1 MDKDTLGYSGR
12 KGSKNLGELAS
23 GDYLTFGA
31 LIWRRSGGLTP
42 TTNNFQVQE
51 MSMEPHPLRAWRT
64 KQTYRIAT
72 RGDPVENVVVA
83 ALQFEFLQSGALLN
97 EARIND
103 FLRETGLPSVYATI
117 QTKQSS
123 QRSCL
128 FPTTIHFGDF
138 TNRCPLSH
146 LQNLVFLCGSN
157 LNLNSVYVYPP
168 DFYFEADN
176 KGSILFSIVDA
187 TKFKFVKED
196 KICTFFEIV
205 NYRGIQRKRTKITC
219 NTCACI
225 LATSRTMVHLLKIV
239 PINFTWV
246 PTKLSLECQDIGSR
260 PKPSV
265 SQRSPTTKKV
275 TDFRLGGSTTRMIL
289 NCMYGGGDVFLGRS
303 FDPLGDVIN
312 EVSTEINVRV
322 LNLAYNA
329 FNGFIPQEIGA
340 LRNLRELTIQFA
352 NLTGTIPNY
361 VGNLSFLSYL
371 SLWNCNLTG
380 SIPISIGK
388 LSNLSYLELTGNKLY
403 GHIPHEIGNLSL
415 ASNNLHGYILQEI
428 GKL

>member
-12 KGSKNLGELAS
+12 KCSKNLGELAS

-103 FLRETGLPSVYATI
+103 FLRETGLPS
-117 QTKQSS
+117 
-123 QRSCL
+123 
-128 FPTTIHFGDF
+128 
-138 TNRCPLSH
+138 
-146 LQNLVFLCGSN
+146 CGSN

>member
-1 MDKDTLGYSGR
+1 MSPYVAITPDYHPHKCIRPSRPRRIGGSGWV
-12 KGSKNLGELAS
+12 
-23 GDYLTFGA
+23 
-31 LIWRRSGGLTP
+31 LIGKKCVSNMLRISRMSGGLTP

-103 FLRETGLPSVYATI
+103 FLRETGLPS
-117 QTKQSS
+117 
-123 QRSCL
+123 
-128 FPTTIHFGDF
+128 
-138 TNRCPLSH
+138 
-146 LQNLVFLCGSN
+146 CGSN